1 MRRIFI
7 IAVAAFS
14 AMVCHSCIRTEVV
27 LEDKSILTAVE
38 LNIDNEAKEWEIN
51 TLRRVAVKFKPGDAI
66 ITDFSFEYPDDM
78 FEFIHTREQYAYDV
92 KSLKEGNGSIM
103 AVVNGVRSKALEFS
117 VVDNAPVRVA
127 PEISLYMVTTG
138 TDETKTLCPVQFCCD
153 NGEMLH
159 LKVESKTKG
168 MSFSFYSADETV
180 IKTIWDKDSEWLVS
194 ANMPGLTDIQIIA
207 TEADGTEWIYTYEIM
222 VYGHITLSAKCN
234 PVDDIA
240 GFMVEDHPFGEL
252 SGDFYITSTLTGWP
266 WGWTHMTH
274 NVTIPPFEKEL
285 TFEEGSDYSDIIDVK
300 SAFDEIYDLGYEM
313 SASGEKAWWSPRRI
327 DMHFLVTLS
336 DPYIIIDDVI
346 DDNDREYPDYINFWT
361 YATFEQV
368 GVAYFPESDDNDDT
382 SDNSGGWIS
391 HDIYINL
398 N

>member
-14 AMVCHSCIRTEVV
+14 AMVCHSCIHKEVK

-78 FEFIHTREQYAYDV
+78 FEFIPTREQYAYDV

-117 VVDNAPVRVA
+117 VVDNTPVRVA

-138 TDETKTLCPVQFCCD
+138 TDEAKTLCPDQFCCD
-153 NGEMLH
+153 YGERLH
-159 LKVESKTKG
+159 LTAEAKTKG

-240 GFMVEDHPFGEL
+240 GFMVEDNPFGEL

-368 GVAYFPESDDNDDT
+368 GVAYFPESADNDDT

>member
-38 LNIDNEAKEWEIN
+38 LNIDNDAKEWEIN

-78 FEFIHTREQYAYDV
+78 FEFIPTREQYAYDV
-92 KSLKEGNGSIM
+92 KALKEGNGSIM

-153 NGEMLH
+153 YGERLH

-346 DDNDREYPDYINFWT
+346 DDNDREYPDYFNFWT

-368 GVAYFPESDDNDDT
+368 GVAYFPESADNDDT

>member
-1 MRRIFI
+1 MRRTFI

-78 FEFIHTREQYAYDV
+78 FEFIPTREQYAYDV

-117 VVDNAPVRVA
+117 IVDNTPVRVA

-138 TDETKTLCPVQFCCD
+138 TDEAKTLCPVQFCCD
-153 NGEMLH
+153 YGERLH
-159 LKVESKTKG
+159 LSAESKTKG

>member
-14 AMVCHSCIRTEVV
+14 AMVCHSCIHKEVK

-78 FEFIHTREQYAYDV
+78 FEFIPTREQYAYDV

-117 VVDNAPVRVA
+117 VVDNTPVRVA

-138 TDETKTLCPVQFCCD
+138 ADDAKALCPVQFCCD
-153 NGEMLH
+153 YGERLH

-252 SGDFYITSTLTGWP
+252 SGDFYITSTLTGCP

>member
-78 FEFIHTREQYAYDV
+78 FEFIPTREQYAYDV

-153 NGEMLH
+153 YGERLH

-327 DMHFLVTLS
+327 DMNFLVTLS

-368 GVAYFPESDDNDDT
+368 GVAYFPESDDNNDT

>member
-78 FEFIHTREQYAYDV
+78 FEFIPTREQYAYDV
-92 KSLKEGNGSIM
+92 KALKEGNGSIM
-103 AVVNGVRSKALEFS
+103 AVVNGVRSKALEFC
-117 VVDNAPVRVA
+117 VVDNTPVRVA

-153 NGEMLH
+153 YGERLH

-234 PVDDIA
+234 PVDDVA

-382 SDNSGGWIS
+382 SDNSEGWIS

>member
-38 LNIDNEAKEWEIN
+38 LAIDNEAKEWEIN

-78 FEFIHTREQYAYDV
+78 FEFIPTREQYAYDV
-92 KSLKEGNGSIM
+92 KALKEGNGSIM

-117 VVDNAPVRVA
+117 VVDNTPVRVA

-153 NGEMLH
+153 YGERLH

>member
-78 FEFIHTREQYAYDV
+78 FEFIPTREQYAYDV

-103 AVVNGVRSKALEFS
+103 AVVNGVRSKAMEFS
-117 VVDNAPVRVA
+117 VVDNTPVRVA

-138 TDETKTLCPVQFCCD
+138 TDEAKTLCPVQFCCD
-153 NGEMLH
+153 YGERLH
-159 LKVESKTKG
+159 LKAESKTKG

-346 DDNDREYPDYINFWT
+346 DDNDRELPDYFNFLT
-361 YATFEQV
+361 QATFEQV

>member
-38 LNIDNEAKEWEIN
+38 LSIDKDAKEWEIN

-78 FEFIHTREQYAYDV
+78 FEFIPTREQYAYDV
-92 KSLKEGNGSIM
+92 KALKEGNGSIM

-153 NGEMLH
+153 YGERLH

>member
-51 TLRRVAVKFKPGDAI
+51 TLRRFAVKCKPGDAI

-78 FEFIHTREQYAYDV
+78 FEFIPTREQYAYDV

-103 AVVNGVRSKALEFS
+103 AVVNGVRSKALEFR
-117 VVDNAPVRVA
+117 VVDNTPVRVA

-138 TDETKTLCPVQFCCD
+138 TDETKALCPVQFCCD
-153 NGEMLH
+153 YGERLH
-159 LKVESKTKG
+159 LSAESKTKG

-346 DDNDREYPDYINFWT
+346 DDNDREYPNYINFWT

>member
-27 LEDKSILTAVE
+27 LEDKSILSAVE

-78 FEFIHTREQYAYDV
+78 FEFIPTREQYAYDV

-117 VVDNAPVRVA
+117 VVDNTPVRVA

-153 NGEMLH
+153 YGERLH

>member
-78 FEFIHTREQYAYDV
+78 FEFIPTREQYVYDV
-92 KSLKEGNGSIM
+92 KALKEGNGSIM

-117 VVDNAPVRVA
+117 VVDNTPVRVA

-153 NGEMLH
+153 YGERLH

>member
-78 FEFIHTREQYAYDV
+78 FEFIPTREQYAYDV
-92 KSLKEGNGSIM
+92 KALKEGNGSIM
-103 AVVNGVRSKALEFS
+103 AVMNGVRSKALEFC
-117 VVDNAPVRVA
+117 VVDNTPVRVA

-153 NGEMLH
+153 YGERLH

-222 VYGHITLSAKCN
+222 VYGHIMLSAKCN

-382 SDNSGGWIS
+382 SDNSEGWIS

>member
-38 LNIDNEAKEWEIN
+38 LNIDSETKEWDIN

-78 FEFIHTREQYAYDV
+78 FEFIPTREQYAYDV
-92 KSLKEGNGSIM
+92 KALKEGNGSIM

-117 VVDNAPVRVA
+117 VVDNTPVRVA

-153 NGEMLH
+153 YGGRLH
-159 LKVESKTKG
+159 LTAEAKTKG

-180 IKTIWDKDSEWLVS
+180 IKTIWNKDSEWLVS

-266 WGWTHMTH
+266 GKRTG
-274 NVTIPPFEKEL
+274 NKYSVEIEPYEQKI
-285 TFEEGSDYSDIIDVK
+285 TFEEGSDYSSIIDIE
-300 SAFDEIYDLGYEM
+300 AACDEIYAKGYELT
-313 SASGEKAWWSPRRI
+313 SGGEKDWWSPRVM

>member
-38 LNIDNEAKEWEIN
+38 LNIDNDAKEWEIN

-78 FEFIHTREQYAYDV
+78 FEFIPTREQYAYDV

-153 NGEMLH
+153 YGERLH

-327 DMHFLVTLS
+327 DMNFLVTLS

-368 GVAYFPESDDNDDT
+368 GVAYFPESDDNNDT

>member
-78 FEFIHTREQYAYDV
+78 FEFIPTREQYAYDV

-153 NGEMLH
+153 YGERLH

-327 DMHFLVTLS
+327 DMNFLVTLS

>member
-78 FEFIHTREQYAYDV
+78 FEFIPTREQYAYDV
-92 KSLKEGNGSIM
+92 KSLKEGKGSIM

-117 VVDNAPVRVA
+117 VVDNTPVRVA

-138 TDETKTLCPVQFCCD
+138 TDEAKTLCPVQFCCD
-153 NGEMLH
+153 YGERLH
-159 LKVESKTKG
+159 LSAESKTKG

>member
-78 FEFIHTREQYAYDV
+78 FEFIPTREQYAYDV
-92 KSLKEGNGSIM
+92 KSLKEGKGSIM

-117 VVDNAPVRVA
+117 VVDNTPVRVA

-153 NGEMLH
+153 YGERLH

>member
-7 IAVAAFS
+7 IAVAVFS

-78 FEFIHTREQYAYDV
+78 FEFIPTREQFAYDV
-92 KSLKEGNGSIM
+92 KALKEGNGSIM

-117 VVDNAPVRVA
+117 VVDNTPVRVA

-138 TDETKTLCPVQFCCD
+138 TDEAKTLCPVQFCCD
-153 NGEMLH
+153 YGERLH
-159 LKVESKTKG
+159 LSAESKTQG

-313 SASGEKAWWSPRRI
+313 SASGEKAWWSPRVM

-368 GVAYFPESDDNDDT
+368 GVAYFPESDDNEDT

>member
-78 FEFIHTREQYAYDV
+78 FEFIPTREQYAYDV
-92 KSLKEGNGSIM
+92 KALKEGNGSIM
-103 AVVNGVRSKALEFS
+103 AVVNGVRSKALEFC
-117 VVDNAPVRVA
+117 VVDNTPVRVA

-153 NGEMLH
+153 YGERLH

-240 GFMVEDHPFGEL
+240 GFMVGDHPFGEL

>member
-38 LNIDNEAKEWEIN
+38 LNIDNDAKEWEIN

-78 FEFIHTREQYAYDV
+78 FEFIPTREQYAYDV
-92 KSLKEGNGSIM
+92 KALKEGNGSIM

-117 VVDNAPVRVA
+117 VVDNTPVRVA

-153 NGEMLH
+153 YGERLH
-159 LKVESKTKG
+159 LSAESKTKG

-300 SAFDEIYDLGYEM
+300 SAFEEIYDLGYEM

>member
-78 FEFIHTREQYAYDV
+78 FEFIPTREQYAYNV

-117 VVDNAPVRVA
+117 VVDNAPVKVA

-153 NGEMLH
+153 YGERLH

-180 IKTIWDKDSEWLVS
+180 IKTIWDKDSEWIVS

>member
-78 FEFIHTREQYAYDV
+78 FEFIPTREQYAYDV
-92 KSLKEGNGSIM
+92 KALKEGNGSIM
-103 AVVNGVRSKALEFS
+103 AVVNGVRSKALEFC
-117 VVDNAPVRVA
+117 VVDNTPVRVA

-153 NGEMLH
+153 YGERLH

-382 SDNSGGWIS
+382 SDNSEGWIS

>member
-78 FEFIHTREQYAYDV
+78 FEFIPTREQYAYDV

-153 NGEMLH
+153 YGERLH

-180 IKTIWDKDSEWLVS
+180 IKTIWDNDSEWLVS

-252 SGDFYITSTLTGWP
+252 SGYFYITSTLTGWP

-368 GVAYFPESDDNDDT
+368 GVAYFPESDDNDDI